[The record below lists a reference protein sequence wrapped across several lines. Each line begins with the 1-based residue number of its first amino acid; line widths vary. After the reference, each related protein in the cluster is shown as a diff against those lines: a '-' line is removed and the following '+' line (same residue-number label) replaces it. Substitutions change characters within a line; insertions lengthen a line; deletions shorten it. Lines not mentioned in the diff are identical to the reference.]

1 MALPRVILQLLT
13 AIQLTRLTM
22 ALGAVSDLWL
32 VVIISRAWAA
42 QPPAGAGSLPAVP
55 GMPGALDGLV
65 RELVREPA
73 LPTAVSSMS
82 LAAALLASLLV
93 AFGLF
98 AFGASLNDLLDVR
111 HDSAFSP
118 DRPIPA
124 GRIRSSQAVVV
135 SVAALLAAMVSATA
149 FGQSGLLLAA
159 VTALG
164 ILFYNAAGKYIPA
177 IGLVTIAAVHSTH
190 MFIPNGSLA
199 FTLPVWLVS
208 SHAMAIAAIV
218 HHLEEKRP
226 PISPRSAATAVA
238 GYGVVSLAV
247 LGLGLARGGL
257 APPGL
262 SVGGLLWPLLAVV
275 GFAIVAHRKTRGV
288 PGRVAAEKLRRYGA
302 MWQALYGAAW
312 LLALG
317 LEKAAAG
324 LGLFALAGF
333 VAMTLI
339 KEING
344 LTGRPVEFRA

>member
-1 MALPRVILQLLT
+1 MPIPRFILRLLT

-32 VVIISRAWAA
+32 VVVVSRAAAA
-42 QPPAGAGSLPAVP
+42 QSSGGALPLPAVP
-55 GMPGALDGLV
+55 GMPGAIEGLM
-65 RELVREPA
+65 RDLVHEPSA
-73 LPTAVSSMS
+73 PTLVSTMPLSG
-82 LAAALLASLLV
+82 ALLASLVV
-93 AFGLF
+93 ALGLF

-111 HDSAFSP
+111 HDTAFSP

-124 GRIRSSQAVVV
+124 GRIRASQAVVV

-164 ILFYNAAGKYIPA
+164 ILFYNAAGKHIPA
-177 IGLVTIAAVHSTH
+177 IGLVTIAVVHSTH
-190 MFIPNGSLA
+190 MFIPNVALS

-208 SHAMAIAAIV
+208 SHAMAVSAIV

-226 PISPRSAATAVA
+226 PISPRSAATALA
-238 GYGVVSLAV
+238 GYGLVSLTV

-262 SVGGLLWPLLAVV
+262 TVPGLVWPLLAVL
-275 GFAIVAHRKTRGV
+275 GFAVVAHRKTRGV
-288 PGRVAAEKLRRYGA
+288 PGRIAAEKLRRYGA

-317 LEKAAAG
+317 LERAAAG

-333 VAMTLI
+333 AAMTLI
-339 KEING
+339 KEVNG
-344 LTGRPVEFRA
+344 MTGRPVAFRA